1 MHAIREGPMGEHQE
15 SAMLPTPLL
24 GFQDGSIYQL
34 PSANSSIQAGNSQR
48 PTREPRSQTDGISP
62 SRKGESLAVPGE
74 LALVQFQG
82 VQLNLH
88 CRPEIRQTD
97 LCSFL
102 LVGFLLAKPRFGL

>member
-62 SRKGESLAVPGE
+62 SRKASLWQFLVSWLWFSFKGSSSIYIADRKFGKQICVP
-74 LALVQFQG
+74 
-82 VQLNLH
+82 
-88 CRPEIRQTD
+88 
-97 LCSFL
+97 SFW
-102 LVGFLLAKPRFGL
+102 